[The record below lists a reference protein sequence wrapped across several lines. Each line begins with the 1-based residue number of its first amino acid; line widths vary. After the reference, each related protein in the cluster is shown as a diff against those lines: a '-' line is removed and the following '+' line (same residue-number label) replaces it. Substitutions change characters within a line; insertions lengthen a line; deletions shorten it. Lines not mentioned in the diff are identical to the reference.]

1 MIISANKIIGGGMDI
16 TENGQYTISIDV
28 PRDRPAVTEEKDVTI
43 TTNGTTTVA
52 KSEDV
57 DGMSSVTITTNVQ
70 PSLEVLSVTTNGT
83 FTPSGDGYSKA
94 IVNVPTPAPKLQS
107 KSTTITT
114 NTTTTI
120 SADASYDGLSSVTIT
135 TNVAGT
141 SSVKKMTNTDKIIF
155 ADAEGFETITIN
167 LADYDFSEM
176 TDWSYMFAG
185 LGATNGY
192 YWLNGTLDLSHAT
205 KVTNMFQD
213 STKRMQ
219 QGAEGEVHLILPPID
234 VDWAID
240 GMVLSDFL
248 VIGSITYPTVT
259 NKKIW
264 LAGYDSWRNDW
275 HTLMYYTSLCD
286 SLFNDAKP
294 NGWKVY
300 DPTANKDV
308 EIYSPMDY
316 YNPGG

>member
-141 SSVKKMTNTDKIIF
+141 SSVKKMTNTDKIIL
-155 ADAEGFETITIN
+155 ADAEGSDTITIN

-192 YWLNGTLDLSHAT
+192 YWLNGTLDLSNAT

-213 STKRMQ
+213 STNRMQ
-219 QGAEGEVHLILPPID
+219 SGAEGEVHLILPAID

-240 GMVLSDFL
+240 GMILNEFL
-248 VIGSITYPTVT
+248 ALGSITYPTVT

-264 LAGYDSWRNDW
+264 LAGYDTWRNDW
-275 HTLMYYTSLCD
+275 NTLVHYISLCD
-286 SLFNDAKP
+286 SLHDNAKP

-300 DPTANKDV
+300 DPTANKTV
-308 EIYSPMDY
+308 EIYNAMDY
-316 YNPGG
+316 YNPN